1 MKLLLA
7 VDDSEYSQEAAK
19 QVSTHFNPQTTEIKI
34 LNVLAPA
41 SYSTPPQMSRGY
53 APEMEQLGREAR
65 SNVDRLGEELRAA
78 GFAVDSTVET
88 GEVRST
94 VLDFAADWGADL
106 IVVGS
111 HGRTGLERLLLG
123 SVAESVVRHATSS
136 VLVVRKAERNTKSS

>member
-7 VDDSEYSQEAAK
+7 VDDSDYSQEAVK

-34 LNVLAPA
+34 LHVLTPA

-53 APEMEQLGREAR
+53 APEMEELEKEAR
-65 SNVDRLGEELRAA
+65 SKVEHSAKTLRTA
-78 GFAVDSTVET
+78 GFAVDASVET

-94 VLDFAADWGADL
+94 IIDSAADCGADL

-111 HGRTGLERLLLG
+111 HGHTGLERLLLG
-123 SVAESVVRHATSS
+123 SVAESVVRHAKSS
-136 VLVVRKAERNTKSS
+136 VLVVRKPALKTKSS